1 MASWQA
7 GGEDYGGGA
16 YGYQPY
22 GGISASSHGSLTD
35 GTPRMH
41 PSYETQQ
48 QLQQQQQQQH
58 VAWSGP
64 ETGSSEI
71 PLLNDDHEKAILSDL
86 CDQAVGESTPL
97 STFSYISEYI
107 CSNNIDI
114 WPGETPGMGCGV
126 PSALGNSTG
135 DPKISDDQRSS
146 AAMSSCMHQQLF
158 TRCKSVLE
166 SIIARNEQILE
177 LLRQRQHQ
185 QQGACKPRR
194 Q

>member
-1 MASWQA
+1 MANWQA
-7 GGEDYGGGA
+7 GGEDYGGA
-16 YGYQPY
+16 YGYQSY
-22 GGISASSHGSLTD
+22 GGTLSTVHGSLTD
-35 GTPRMH
+35 GTSRMD
-41 PSYETQQ
+41 PSYES
-48 QLQQQQQQQH
+48 QQQQQQQN
-58 VAWSGP
+58 VAWSVP

-86 CDQAVGESTPL
+86 CDQAVGESAPL

-114 WPGETPGMGCGV
+114 WPGEAPGMGCSV
-126 PSALGNSTG
+126 PSALGSSTG
-135 DPKISDDQRSS
+135 DSKMSDDQRSS

-158 TRCKSVLE
+158 SRCKSVLE